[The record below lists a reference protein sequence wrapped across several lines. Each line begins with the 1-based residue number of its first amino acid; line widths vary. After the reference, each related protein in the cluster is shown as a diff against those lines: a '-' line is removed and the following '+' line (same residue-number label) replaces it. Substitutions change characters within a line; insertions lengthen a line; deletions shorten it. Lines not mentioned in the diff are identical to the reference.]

1 MNVSVAIG
9 TFGGQHWV
17 DLAQRAIRSA
27 RALDVPVL
35 HVHANSLHE
44 ARNEALNRVETEWV
58 IHLDADDELDICFVE
73 EMEKGSADVRAP
85 SVAYI
90 NGGYISNPLVP
101 QVFGHSHQCV
111 ADCLVDGNW
120 LVVGSMVRTD
130 LVRKV
135 GGWKDYPVYEDFDLW
150 QRCWLAGASM
160 EAIPC
165 AIYKAYVRYDSRN
178 RGFNSQETKAMTHYR
193 ISKTNMPDRNWEHL
207 KR

>member
-1 MNVSVAIG
+1 MDVSVVVG
-9 TFGGQHWV
+9 TFGGQQWI

-27 RALDVPVL
+27 RALEVPVL
-35 HVHANSLHE
+35 HVHADSLHE

-73 EMEKGSADVRAP
+73 EMEKGTADVRAP

-90 NGGYISNPLVP
+90 NGSYISNPLVP

-120 LVVGSMVRTD
+120 LVVGSLVRTD

-135 GGWKDYPVYEDFDLW
+135 GGWRDYPVYEDFDLW
-150 QRCWLAGASM
+150 QRCWLAGASF

-165 AIYKAYVRYDSRN
+165 AIYKAYVRMNSRN
-178 RGFNSQETKAMTHYR
+178 RGFNSIETKNMTHY
-193 ISKTNMPDRNWEHL
+193 
-207 KR
+207 